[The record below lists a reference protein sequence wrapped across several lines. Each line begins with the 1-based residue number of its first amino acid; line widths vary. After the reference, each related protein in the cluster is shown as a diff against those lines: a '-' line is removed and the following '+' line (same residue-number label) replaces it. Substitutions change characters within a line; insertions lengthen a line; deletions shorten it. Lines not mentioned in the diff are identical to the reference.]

1 MNYKS
6 LYKQFVMNDNQKF
19 EELYKNKFN
28 SSSSVKFDLYIKDY
42 QAFFTYDVEIMKLIS
57 KIKELD
63 NKVNKLL
70 RNLPV
75 SAINQYLRKSMVEE
89 IEYSNK
95 IESIVTSKNDIN
107 NTVNEIEKKIY
118 SKNRLKGIVEKYFLM
133 NDEELKLE
141 TSIDIRK
148 LYDEMLYAEIILE
161 NPNNLPDGKVFRKDS
176 VHVYNGD
183 RSIHNGIVPEDKII
197 NYMDKALNIL
207 NDSEID
213 ILIRVAIF
221 HYLFGYIHPFY
232 DGNGRINRFISSY
245 ALSKNYNK
253 IIGYKL
259 SMLIYQNL
267 STYYEAFNHTNDIR
281 NRADI
286 STFIYSFLYIV
297 YQTYIKI
304 EEEILEVIKK
314 YDYYKDIVS
323 SLTILNKLE
332 KDFLLLLV
340 QTSIFKESGITKMNI
355 QNILNKGNTT
365 ITAYL
370 SKFRNLEL
378 LNEETSGRYVYYSAN
393 LKRIDDL
400 TNKE

>member
-70 RNLPV
+70 SNLPI
-75 SAINQYLRKSMVEE
+75 SAINQYLRKIMVEE

-107 NTVNEIEKKIY
+107 NTVNEIEKKIH
-118 SKNRLKGIVEKYFLM
+118 SKNRLRGIVEKYFLM

-161 NPNNLPDGKVFRKDS
+161 DPNNLPDGKVFRKDS
-176 VHVYNGD
+176 VHVYNGG

-365 ITAYL
+365 VTAYL

-378 LNEETSGRYVYYSAN
+378 LQEETSGRYVYYSAN
-393 LKRIDDL
+393 LQRIDDL